1 MALGLVMV
9 AGVGT
14 GLAGPARD
22 MLVKRAAPRGATG
35 RVYGT
40 VYSGLDIGFALSAP
54 LFGLFLDHQ
63 WPAGVMLGAAALLGL
78 ALGSAQVVGRFSRR

>member
-1 MALGLVMV
+1 
-9 AGVGT
+9 
-14 GLAGPARD
+14 
-22 MLVKRAAPRGATG
+22 MLVKRAAPPGATG

-78 ALGSAQVVGRFSRR
+78 ALWVGAGGGAVQPALSGFEEVERVTR